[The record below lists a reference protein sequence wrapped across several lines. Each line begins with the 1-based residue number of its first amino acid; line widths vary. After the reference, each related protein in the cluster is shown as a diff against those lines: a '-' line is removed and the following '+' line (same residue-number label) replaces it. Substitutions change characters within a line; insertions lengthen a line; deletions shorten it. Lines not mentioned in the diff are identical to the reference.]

1 MTGVIWGRASDRFGR
16 KPVIMLGMLC
26 TMTASLLFG
35 FSRSLLMAIFARSI
49 AGASSGTVGI
59 LRTTV
64 AEMVP
69 QRILQPRAFSIM
81 PLVWTIGQEELAL
94 TLKLHALLIHTVQVL

>member
-1 MTGVIWGRASDRFGR
+1 
-16 KPVIMLGMLC
+16 MLGMMC
-26 TMTASLLFG
+26 TMAASLLFG

-64 AEMVP
+64 AELVP
-69 QRILQPRAFSIM
+69 QKILQPRAFSVM
-81 PLVWTIGQEELAL
+81 PLVWTLGQEEPAAILQL
-94 TLKLHALLIHTVQVL
+94 

>member
-1 MTGVIWGRASDRFGR
+1 
-16 KPVIMLGMLC
+16 MLGLLC

-35 FSRSLLMAIFARSI
+35 FSRSLVMAIMARSL

-69 QRILQPRAFSIM
+69 QKILQPRAFSVM
-81 PLVWTIGQEELAL
+81 PLVWTLGN
-94 TLKLHALLIHTVQVL
+94 